1 MILLTFSLVL
11 GAALAAGFM
20 SRLSSS
26 KDIDDYLVG
35 GRSFGPILVF
45 VLGAGEAYSI
55 GTLLGFPGGVYAS
68 GVNYGVWFIAY
79 ILLAYPIGYWLA
91 PYLWQAG
98 KRYGAM
104 TLPDAA
110 GSHFRSRMLELT
122 IAVSSVIFLIPWGQ
136 LQLTGLQVA
145 MSALGIE
152 INPTAA
158 VFAGAGL
165 TMVFLLLSGV
175 RAPAFVSF
183 VKDGALLLGAILV
196 GLAAVAKSDGTV
208 TLFDRAATA
217 GAGAATHHTL
227 TGSSLTFTL
236 TTIVFQAMGFFVFPF
251 IVQGIFSARSEGT
264 LKRAARFNPLYML
277 MYPFLVAAAFAA
289 VVLLPKRLDGADS
302 NQALLQL
309 SRLVLPDWL
318 TGLVAGGAALCAIVV
333 LCGSALGIGSLVSR
347 NIIPG
352 IPAKKQRSWV
362 RAVIFGY
369 LIVSLVLTLG
379 LPSLLL
385 TLVNTSY
392 YGVTQALIVFL
403 AMIFGWKVRPSAL
416 AAGVIVGDVLVL
428 TMFLIQEG
436 AATPPWWAEH
446 GLNIGFLALVVN
458 AAIVVASRV
467 LWPAENPVP
476 GLRALRPRSDIRNAP
491 RVATTTGDAS

>member
-11 GAALAAGFM
+11 GAALAAGVL
-20 SRLSSS
+20 SRRASTTG
-26 KDIDDYLVG
+26 IDDYLVG
-35 GRSFGPILVF
+35 GRSFGPLLIF

-55 GTLLGFPGGVYAS
+55 GTLLGFPGGVYTS
-68 GVNYGVWFIAY
+68 GVNYGVWFIGY
-79 ILLAYPIGYWLA
+79 ILLAYPIGYWFA

-110 GSHFRSRMLELT
+110 GAHFRSRTLELT
-122 IAVSSVIFLIPWGQ
+122 IAISSVIFLIPWGQ

-145 MSALGIE
+145 MSALGIS

-158 VFAGAGL
+158 VLAGAGL

-196 GLAAVAKSDGTV
+196 GLAAVASSGGT
-208 TLFDRAATA
+208 TALFDSAAQA
-217 GAGAATHHTL
+217 GAVPATHYTL
-227 TGSSLTFTL
+227 QGPSLTFTM
-236 TTIVFQAMGFFVFPF
+236 TTVVFQAMGFFVFPF
-251 IVQGIFSARSEGT
+251 IAQAVFAARSEGT

-289 VVLLPKRLDGADS
+289 VALLPNTLEGPAS

-309 SRLVLPDWL
+309 SRQVLPDWL

-352 IPAKKQRSWV
+352 IPADSQRAWV
-362 RAVIFGY
+362 RVVIFGY
-369 LIVSLVLTLG
+369 LVVSLVLTLE
-379 LPSLLL
+379 LSSLLL
-385 TLVNTSY
+385 TLVNASY
-392 YGVTQALIVFL
+392 YGVTQALLVFL
-403 AMIFGWKVRPSAL
+403 AMIFGWKVRPIAL
-416 AAGVIVGDVLVL
+416 AAGVIVGDVIVL
-428 TMFLIQEG
+428 TMFLVQQE
-436 AATPPWWAEH
+436 ATTPPWWVEH
-446 GLNIGFLALVVN
+446 GFNIGFLALLVNGAVV
-458 AAIVVASRV
+458 VLSRIA
-467 LWPAENPVP
+467 WPAEHPVP
-476 GLRALRPRSDIRNAP
+476 GLRSLRPRAHSHAALRAP
-491 RVATTTGDAS
+491 AAEAGA

>member
-1 MILLTFSLVL
+1 MILVTFSLVL
-11 GAALAAGFM
+11 GLALAAGVM
-20 SRLSSS
+20 SRRSSG

-35 GRSFGPILVF
+35 GRSFGPVLVF

-79 ILLAYPIGYWLA
+79 ILLAYPVGYWLA

-110 GSHFRSRMLELT
+110 GSHFRSRPLELT
-122 IAVSSVIFLIPWGQ
+122 IAISSIVFLIPWGQ

-145 MSALGIE
+145 MSALGIS
-152 INPTAA
+152 IDPTAA
-158 VFAGAGL
+158 VLAGAGL

-183 VKDGALLLGAILV
+183 VKDGALLLGAVLV
-196 GLAAVAKSDGTV
+196 GLAAVAKSDGTT
-208 TLFDRAATA
+208 TLFDRAAEA
-217 GAGAATHHTL
+217 GAVPATHYTL
-227 TGSSLTFTL
+227 HGPSLTFTM
-236 TTIVFQAMGFFVFPF
+236 TTVVFQAVGFFVFPF
-251 IVQGIFSARSEGT
+251 IAQGIFAARSEGT

-289 VVLLPKRLDGADS
+289 VVLLPQKLEGPAS

-309 SRLVLPDWL
+309 SRHVLPDWL

-347 NIIPG
+347 NVIRG
-352 IPAKKQRSWV
+352 IPAEKQRNWV
-362 RAVIFGY
+362 RTMVFAYLVI
-369 LIVSLVLTLG
+369 SLVLTLQ

-416 AAGVIVGDVLVL
+416 ALGVIVGDVLVL
-428 TMFLIQEG
+428 AMFLVQES
-436 AATPPWWAEH
+436 ATTSPWWVTH
-446 GLNIGFLALVVN
+446 GLNIGFLAFLGNV
-458 AAIVVASRV
+458 AVVAVSRIV
-467 LWPAENPVP
+467 RPAVQPLP
-476 GLRALRPRSDIRNAP
+476 GLRELRPRTRAVRARALAP
-491 RVATTTGDAS
+491 REVEVR